1 MRILFAESDPA
12 LGTFLR
18 QGFGAEYQS
27 VDLAADGEETKRL
40 VQDNEYDAAVLD
52 VNVVRPGGLQVLR
65 DVRSKQPKLP
75 VLLLTTPSRAEGR
88 VQALDLGADDVVLK
102 PFAFSELS
110 ARVRALLRRGRQ
122 GADTVLRVED
132 LELSRVEHS
141 VKRAGRSI
149 ELTPKEFGLL
159 EFLMQN
165 AGTGVTR
172 AQIVEHVWKL
182 SADTMTNV
190 VDVYVNYASAQLD
203 KRKAGEMA
211 VAIQAGFEKMAVYDA
226 GRRQSEKGKLQ
237 PLVANSAEN
246 VPRVENLSKFASAPR
261 PNPDMPKHAS
271 MAEIEKQL
279 NTSLAPEIERHTVSV
294 TATAEGIVVSLR
306 EVGFFSSGSTVFEP
320 DAKNTLGSFIK
331 VIAPYQLRI
340 RIEGHTDNVPIHT
353 QKYDSNWELSTARA
367 TEIIKLFIAQYG
379 ISPGRLSASGYGEYY
394 PVAPNDT
401 PEGRSKNRRVDLV
414 VLSPTA
420 TSSPK
425 LPLGLAT
432 ATNPPADVR
441 PPAGTGSPQP

>member
-1 MRILFAESDPA
+1 MRILVAESDPA

-27 VDLAADGEETKRL
+27 VDLAADGDEAKRL
-40 VQDNEYDAAVLD
+40 VQDYEYDAAVLD

-65 DVRSKQPKLP
+65 DVRSRQPKLP
-75 VLLLTTPSRAEGR
+75 VLLLTVPSRAEGR

-122 GADTVLRVED
+122 SVDSALRVED
-132 LELSRVEHS
+132 LELSRVEHA
-141 VKRAGRSI
+141 VKRAGRTI

-182 SADTMTNV
+182 SADTLFAFFV
-190 VDVYVNYASAQLD
+190 VLYSSAQVD
-203 KRKAGEMA
+203 KRKVGELA
-211 VAIQAGFEKMAVYDA
+211 VAIQVGFEKMAAYDA
-226 GRRQSEKGKLQ
+226 SKRQSDTGKSQ
-237 PLVANSAEN
+237 PIVSKSAEN
-246 VPRVENLSKFASAPR
+246 VPRVQNLNKFASATRVDAATAKP
-261 PNPDMPKHAS
+261 AS
-271 MAEIEKQL
+271 MTEIEKQL
-279 NTSLAPEIERHTVSV
+279 NTALSPEIERHSVSV
-294 TATAEGIVVSLR
+294 TATSEGIVVSLR
-306 EVGFFSSGSTVFEP
+306 EIGFFSSGSTVFEP

-340 RIEGHTDNVPIHT
+340 RIEGHTDDVPIHT
-353 QKYDSNWELSTARA
+353 KKFDSNWELSTARA

-379 ISPGRLSASGYGEYY
+379 VSPDRLSASGYGEYY

-401 PEGRSKNRRVDLV
+401 LEGRAKNRRVDLV
-414 VLSPTA
+414 VLSPSS
-420 TSSPK
+420 TSGPK
-425 LPLGLAT
+425 LPSALTTG
-432 ATNPPADVR
+432 TNPPADANS
-441 PPAGTGSPQP
+441 PTGANPPQP

>member
-1 MRILFAESDPA
+1 MRILVAESDPA

-40 VQDNEYDAAVLD
+40 VHDYEYDAAVLD

-65 DVRSKQPKLP
+65 DVRSRQPKLP

-122 GADTVLRVED
+122 SVDSMLRVED
-132 LELSRVEHS
+132 LELSRVEHA
-141 VKRAGRSI
+141 VKRAGRTI

-182 SADTMTNV
+182 SADTLFAFFV
-190 VDVYVNYASAQLD
+190 VLYSSSQVD
-203 KRKAGEMA
+203 KRKVGQLA
-211 VAIQAGFEKMAVYDA
+211 VAIQVGFEKMAVYDA
-226 GRRQSEKGKLQ
+226 SKRPPEIAKSQPIPVSKLE
-237 PLVANSAEN
+237 EN
-246 VPRVENLSKFASAPR
+246 VPRVQNLNKFVRVPR
-261 PNPDMPKHAS
+261 VDADMTKPAT
-271 MAEIEKQL
+271 MTEIEKEL
-279 NTSLAPEIERHTVSV
+279 NTALSPEIERHSVSV
-294 TATAEGIVVSLR
+294 TATSEGIVVSLR
-306 EVGFFSSGSTVFEP
+306 EIGFFSSGSTVFEP

-353 QKYDSNWELSTARA
+353 KKFDSNWELSTARA

-379 ISPGRLSASGYGEYY
+379 VSPDRLSASGYGEYY

-401 PEGRSKNRRVDLV
+401 PEGRAKNRRVDLV
-414 VLSPTA
+414 VLSPSA
-420 TSSPK
+420 TSGPK
-425 LPLGLAT
+425 LPSALTTG
-432 ATNPPADVR
+432 TNPP
-441 PPAGTGSPQP
+441 TGANPPQP